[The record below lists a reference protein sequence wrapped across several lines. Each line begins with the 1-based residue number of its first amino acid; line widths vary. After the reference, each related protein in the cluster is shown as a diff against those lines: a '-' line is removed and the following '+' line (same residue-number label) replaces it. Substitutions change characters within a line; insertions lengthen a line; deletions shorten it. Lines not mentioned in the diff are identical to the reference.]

1 MPLSPA
7 ANPPSPQVRNR
18 SRRRMLQLTA
28 SGVAVAAGSSLAG
41 RGRAAAASEWSV
53 DAIPAQNGRRVL
65 VTGGNGYPHEDRS
78 GLGYHVALELAR
90 KGADVTIASRDAT
103 KGAEAVRQIK
113 AQAPG
118 ARIGFERLDLTDL
131 AQVKAFADRRRRSGE
146 PLDVL
151 VNNAGV
157 MGRLQ
162 REATRDGFERVFGT
176 NVVGPYVLTAELM
189 PILRRSRSPRVV
201 WVASGRIGALD
212 FDDLGYERNYDYA
225 QAYNRSK
232 LGVLLLAL
240 EMERR
245 SRAGEWGIASLACH
259 PGVAKTF
266 LVPDGPGMDSVEG
279 QRQRSAVAA
288 AMFRPASRGAL
299 SSLYAASAP
308 QALGGRYY
316 GPEGPSG
323 PPAAEVALPELALDE
338 ASAGRLWGALQGLGK
353 ASFA

>member
-1 MPLSPA
+1 MPLSPT
-7 ANPPSPQVRNR
+7 ANPPGPEALDR
-18 SRRRMLQLTA
+18 SRRRILQLTA
-28 SGVAVAAGSSLAG
+28 LGAAVAAGSSLTSSA
-41 RGRAAAASEWSV
+41 RAAVATEWSV
-53 DAIPAQNGRRVL
+53 DALPPQTGRRVL
-65 VTGGNGYPHEDRS
+65 VTGGNGYPREDRS

-113 AQAPG
+113 SLAPD

-131 AQVKAFADRRRRSGE
+131 GQVKAFAARRLRSGE

-189 PILRRSRSPRVV
+189 PALRRGHLPRVV

-232 LGVLLLAL
+232 LGVLFLAL
-240 EMERR
+240 EMQRR
-245 SRAGEWGIASLACH
+245 SLAGGWGIASLACH

-279 QRQRSAVAA
+279 QRQRSAAAA
-288 AMFRPASRGAL
+288 AMFRPASQGAL

-316 GPEGPSG
+316 GPGGPDG
-323 PPAAEVALPELALDE
+323 LTAAEVALPDLASDD
-338 ASAGRLWGALQGLGK
+338 AKAARLWGALEGLSK
-353 ASFA
+353 AAFA